1 MSNGAYSLKLAR
13 TLYDNV
19 YRCRLINDN
28 QQPVADMRI
37 VPSIPTDRSQVPE
50 DAPVVPAFLLVIVD
64 DADINKD
71 M

>member
-28 QQPVADMRI
+28 QQPSA
-37 VPSIPTDRSQVPE
+37 
-50 DAPVVPAFLLVIVD
+50 
-64 DADINKD
+64 
-71 M
+71 